1 MVESSCEGMNS
12 ASAASSRFPSICSS
26 ITSEHGSETIHST
39 FARKSHGDT
48 EVVPA
53 AVETSIPAGIST
65 SEQQSSDI
73 FSLSDQQLSDKL
85 KFVKEVGFGNWGSV
99 WLCEHRF
106 AEEQATLGTQ
116 LAVKLVHRSKTPTT
130 AARVRSLWNEMKIVR
145 ALRREATA
153 SGSSQDLV
161 GVGHPNV
168 IQFHSF
174 IITPSYALITM
185 QYLPLPV
192 PVEVPEFRAKPW
204 FHALTDAVAFLHQR
218 GVVHNDIKPAN
229 IILTGGSSP
238 MPVLVDFG
246 FAEHYTLTSRHAFQ
260 SNLAYGTPEYLAP
273 ERAKGQPHDTR
284 KSDVYALGITFFE
297 ILVGRTPFEE
307 VEGESF
313 VSKEDLERYWTRTVK
328 GKWIGKW
335 EGIMSK
341 PCEKALKRMTLPNAD
356 LRATAVDVLA
366 DPYFRSEDEM
376 SRSNLSVDLS
386 VLSDIIPPWSRQ
398 TLASSK
404 SKSKVQASI
413 KDKQPTVA
421 KRPTAL
427 KAATTKTPPTANKE
441 NVQPVRSETFKSRT
455 GTLHRTSK
463 SITEAFRKSVGTSKK
478 APRKTAVEVFEIV
491 TPGDIATEN
500 APTVKPKE
508 SNTLLKPKNSA
519 AVLKDKNSPSVLKE
533 QSSTNV
539 LREKSLKPTVSA
551 SVLKEKK
558 SAVALKEKRSTT
570 FALAPKK
577 KEPVQD
583 KENVKPK
590 THGKTFSMTLSFSR
604 SFGRKQAKDKDQD
617 QNEQDE
623 NPKQPVEKRPSMYFS
638 REPESPTTPADSSA
652 PAESAKAAAVT
663 STKAESV
670 RAPRNPR
677 DVRSVFNITT
687 EPSTP
692 TNESNSSQS
701 TTTEASSRNTISST
715 TSRSIVFSIEPETPT
730 APQATSTPIN
740 SGSVRNRQALF
751 DRTHKLETPE
761 RTPTTPRSSAAPKLL
776 AKNNSRLPPVAQSPA
791 SSTKSPS
798 SIANTSRVSKIAAKE
813 NRRTNVVART
823 SPVKPRGTPVKGKPS
838 PSRVR
843 ASPAKVAA
851 SPARPRNTKAPAF
864 VIGPK
869 SNTGSKAPAKKVPA
883 KVLGDATNTT
893 GSPRVKPGRNAKK
906 VEDKPREG
914 HEDEGDDTITLPVE
928 VIRSSAL
935 PRMSKSSNTSILKQS
950 ILQSIDKA
958 VRFGRS
964 SVSATEVLQP
974 ATPEVAGRRRSLSI
988 DEALSYQH
996 DQSVSENQDSQM
1008 ANWIRGVEKVV
1019 EDARQSF
1026 QVGDSAPLALPPP
1039 PPRLAH
1045 SQSVGITRI
1054 STSAKDPTILT
1065 IVSNVNPS
1073 VTTFAAAPQAPARN
1087 RRATVGSTTP
1097 TPPSS
1102 ASSSSFNAPTPPPGR
1117 LSRPITPCLNAEL
1130 GKEPVV
1136 VTSPRLC
1143 DVIDADSRK
1152 LILGQ
1157 VGMSESVS
1165 HSRSTSYESHCG
1177 RITLSSDAQRARFF
1191 QTPSPS
1197 HSRTHSRMTSTN
1209 SISSRPATAMSGKM
1223 SIQDGDVETTEQV
1236 YDKFLKTQTTV
1247 IRKGKGYQSD
1257 YTIRGKGIEHIAPE
1271 SDTESDAHNKQG
1283 FFTRVASPTNLVP
1296 ERAFRAFKTM
1306 MSGGSK
1312 KRVPISSTNSVFV
1325 GGGFGPGNE
1334 ASRTKTLSSYP
1345 RSWSRAQVA

>member
-1 MVESSCEGMNS
+1 MAGSSCDGMNS
-12 ASAASSRFPSICSS
+12 ASAASSRFPSACSS
-26 ITSEHGSETIHST
+26 ITSEDESETIHST

-48 EVVPA
+48 GVVPVA
-53 AVETSIPAGIST
+53 TEHNVGSIST
-65 SEQQSSDI
+65 SENQSSDI

-99 WLCEHRF
+99 WLCEPRF
-106 AEEQATLGTQ
+106 PEERALFGTQ
-116 LAVKLVHRSKTPTT
+116 VAVKLVHRSKTPTT

-145 ALRREATA
+145 ALRREASA

-168 IQFHSF
+168 VQFYSF

-185 QYLPLPV
+185 QYLPIPV

-204 FHALTDAVAFLHQR
+204 FHALTDALAFLHQR

-356 LRATAVDVLA
+356 LRATAMDVLA
-366 DPYFRSEDEM
+366 DPYLRGEDEM

-386 VLSDIIPPWSRQ
+386 VLSDMIPPWSRN
-398 TLASSK
+398 TLAQSRSK
-404 SKSKVQASI
+404 SKAQASM
-413 KDKQPTVA
+413 KGKQASVA
-421 KRPTAL
+421 KRPSPTV
-427 KAATTKTPPTANKE
+427 KAATTKTVPTADKE
-441 NVQPVRSETFKSRT
+441 NVQPVHSETVKSRT

-491 TPGDIATEN
+491 TPGNIATETTP
-500 APTVKPKE
+500 ALKHKD
-508 SNTLLKPKNSA
+508 SNILLKHKNSG
-519 AVLKDKNSPSVLKE
+519 AVLKDKNSPKVLKE
-533 QSSTNV
+533 QSSTNI
-539 LREKSLKPTVSA
+539 LREKSLKPKESNNI
-551 SVLKEKK
+551 LKEKK

-577 KEPVQD
+577 KESVQD
-583 KENVKPK
+583 KENIKPK
-590 THGKTFSMTLSFSR
+590 GNGRSFSMTLSFSR
-604 SFGRKQAKDKDQD
+604 SFGRKQAKIKEEEGP
-617 QNEQDE
+617 EQSI
-623 NPKQPVEKRPSMYFS
+623 EKRPSMYFS
-638 REPESPTTPADSSA
+638 REPESPTTQTGSSA
-652 PAESAKAAAVT
+652 PVESAKPTIVT
-663 STKAESV
+663 SNTTAREN
-670 RAPRNPR
+670 AQTTHNPR
-677 DVRSVFNITT
+677 DVRSVFNITA

-692 TNESNSSQS
+692 TNTSNSPK
-701 TTTEASSRNTISST
+701 TTTTDASSHITNSST
-715 TSRSIVFSIEPETPT
+715 TSHSVVFSIDPETPS
-730 APQATSTPIN
+730 APQATSTPVN

-761 RTPTTPRSSAAPKLL
+761 RTPVTSTKSSTASKPL
-776 AKNNSRLPPVAQSPA
+776 AKNNSRLPAVPQSPA
-791 SSTKSPS
+791 SPGSATNK
-798 SIANTSRVSKIAAKE
+798 ARVSKITAKE

-823 SPVKPRGTPVKGKPS
+823 SPAKTRGTPVKAKPS

-843 ASPAKVAA
+843 ASPAKVNA
-851 SPARPRNTKAPAF
+851 SPVRPRNAKAPVFA
-864 VIGPK
+864 IGPK
-869 SNTGSKAPAKKVPA
+869 ANTGSKVPAKKAPT

-893 GSPRVKPGRNAKK
+893 GSLRVKPSQNTKRVGEKP
-906 VEDKPREG
+906 EDT

-928 VIRSSAL
+928 VIRSSVP
-935 PRMSKSSNTSILKQS
+935 PRMSKSSNTSIIKQS

-964 SVSATEVLQP
+964 SVSVTEIIQV
-974 ATPEVAGRRRSLSI
+974 ATPEITGRRRSLSV

-996 DQSVSENQDSQM
+996 DQSVSENQESQM

-1039 PPRLAH
+1039 PPRLNH
-1045 SQSVGITRI
+1045 SQSVGLTRI
-1054 STSAKDPTILT
+1054 STSAKDPTIRT

-1073 VTTFAAAPQAPARN
+1073 VTTFAAAPQALALN

-1097 TPPSS
+1097 TPPST
-1102 ASSSSFNAPTPPPGR
+1102 ASSTTFNAPTVPQGR

-1130 GKEPVV
+1130 GKEPAA

-1157 VGMSESVS
+1157 AGMPGSVS
-1165 HSRSTSYESHCG
+1165 HSRSTSYESSCG
-1177 RITLSSDAQRARFF
+1177 RVTISSDAQRAHFF
-1191 QTPSPS
+1191 QTPSSS
-1197 HSRTHSRMTSTN
+1197 HTRTHSRMTSTN
-1209 SISSRPATAMSGKM
+1209 SILSRPATAMSRKT
-1223 SIQDGDVETTEQV
+1223 SIQDVDVETTEEV
-1236 YDKFLKTQTTV
+1236 YQNFLKTQETV

-1257 YTIRGKGIEHIAPE
+1257 YTLRGKGIEHIAPG
-1271 SDTESDAHNKQG
+1271 SDAESDAHTKQG
-1283 FFTRVASPTNLVP
+1283 FFNRVASPTNLVP

-1306 MSGGSK
+1306 MSGGSR
-1312 KRVPISSTNSVFV
+1312 KRAPIPSATSVFV
-1325 GGGFGPGNE
+1325 GGGFGPGSE
-1334 ASRTKTLSSYP
+1334 SSRTKTVTSYP
-1345 RSWSRAQVA
+1345 RSWSRAQAV

>member
-12 ASAASSRFPSICSS
+12 ASAASSRFPSACSS
-26 ITSEHGSETIHST
+26 ITSEDESETIHST

-48 EVVPA
+48 GVVPIA
-53 AVETSIPAGIST
+53 AENNIGSSITT
-65 SEQQSSDI
+65 SEHQSSDI

-99 WLCEHRF
+99 WLCEPRF
-106 AEEQATLGTQ
+106 AEERAMFGSQI
-116 LAVKLVHRSKTPTT
+116 AVKLVHRSKTPTT

-145 ALRREATA
+145 ALRREASA

-168 IQFHSF
+168 VQFYSF

-185 QYLPLPV
+185 QYLPIPV

-204 FHALTDAVAFLHQR
+204 FHALTDALAFLHQR

-246 FAEHYTLTSRHAFQ
+246 FAEHYTLTARHAFQ

-313 VSKEDLERYWTRTVK
+313 VSKEDLERYWTRTIK

-366 DPYFRSEDEM
+366 DPYFRSEGLIARADEM
-376 SRSNLSVDLS
+376 SRSNLSLDLS

-398 TLASSK
+398 TLAQSRSK
-404 SKSKVQASI
+404 SKAQASI
-413 KDKQPTVA
+413 KNKQASVA
-421 KRPTAL
+421 KRPSPAN
-427 KAATTKTPPTANKE
+427 KAATTKTVPVADKE
-441 NVQPVRSETFKSRT
+441 NVQPVRSETVKSRT

-463 SITEAFRKSVGTSKK
+463 SITEAFRKSVGTSRK

-491 TPGDIATEN
+491 TPGNVATET
-500 APTVKPKE
+500 APALKHKDST
-508 SNTLLKPKNSA
+508 TLLKRKNSG
-519 AVLKDKNSPSVLKE
+519 AVLKDKN
-533 QSSTNV
+533 STNV
-539 LREKSLKPTVSA
+539 LREKSLKPKESNN
-551 SVLKEKK
+551 VLEKK

-583 KENVKPK
+583 KENIKPK
-590 THGKTFSMTLSFSR
+590 GHGKTFSMTLSFSR
-604 SFGRKQAKDKDQD
+604 SFGRKQAKLKEDEGT
-617 QNEQDE
+617 EQ
-623 NPKQPVEKRPSMYFS
+623 PIEKRPSMYFS
-638 REPESPTTPADSSA
+638 REPESLTTPTDSST
-652 PAESAKAAAVT
+652 PTESVKPTIVT
-663 STKAESV
+663 SNTTAREKAQ
-670 RAPRNPR
+670 APHNPR
-677 DVRSVFNITT
+677 DVRSVFNITA

-692 TNESNSSQS
+692 TNTTNSSK
-701 TTTEASSRNTISST
+701 TTTTDGSSRITNSST
-715 TSRSIVFSIEPETPT
+715 TSRSIVFSVVAETPS
-730 APQATSTPIN
+730 APQATSTPVN
-740 SGSVRNRQALF
+740 SGSVRSRQALF

-761 RTPTTPRSSAAPKLL
+761 RTPVTSTRSSAASKPLS
-776 AKNNSRLPPVAQSPA
+776 KNNSRLPAVAQSPA

-798 SIANTSRVSKIAAKE
+798 SAANKARVSKIAAKE
-813 NRRTNVVART
+813 NRRTSVVART
-823 SPVKPRGTPVKGKPS
+823 SPAKPRGTPVKAKPS

-843 ASPAKVAA
+843 ASPAKVAT
-851 SPARPRNTKAPAF
+851 SPARPRNTKAPVF
-864 VIGPK
+864 TIGPK
-869 SNTGSKAPAKKVPA
+869 ANTGSKVPAKKVPT

-893 GSPRVKPGRNAKK
+893 GSVRVKPSQNTKK
-906 VEDKPREG
+906 VGEKPEDS

-928 VIRSSAL
+928 VIRSSAP
-935 PRMSKSSNTSILKQS
+935 PRMSKSSNTSIIKQS

-964 SVSATEVLQP
+964 SVSATEIIQA
-974 ATPEVAGRRRSLSI
+974 ATPEIIGRRRSLSV

-996 DQSVSENQDSQM
+996 DQLVSENQESQM

-1039 PPRLAH
+1039 PPRLNH
-1045 SQSVGITRI
+1045 SQSAGLTRI
-1054 STSAKDPTILT
+1054 STSAKDPTIRT

-1073 VTTFAAAPQAPARN
+1073 VTTFAAAPQAPALN

-1097 TPPSS
+1097 TPPST
-1102 ASSSSFNAPTPPPGR
+1102 ASSTSFNAPTAPQGR

-1130 GKEPVV
+1130 GKEPVA

-1157 VGMSESVS
+1157 VGPGSVS
-1165 HSRSTSYESHCG
+1165 HSRSTSYESSSG
-1177 RITLSSDAQRARFF
+1177 RVTISSDAQRARFF

-1209 SISSRPATAMSGKM
+1209 SIRSRPVTAMSGKT
-1223 SIQDGDVETTEQV
+1223 SIKDVDVETTEQV
-1236 YDKFLKTQTTV
+1236 YENFLKTQATV

-1257 YTIRGKGIEHIAPE
+1257 YTIRGKGIEHIASG
-1271 SDTESDAHNKQG
+1271 SDAESDAHARQG
-1283 FFTRVASPTNLVP
+1283 FFNRVASPTNLVP

-1306 MSGGSK
+1306 IYFMASL
-1312 KRVPISSTNSVFV
+1312 STITP
-1325 GGGFGPGNE
+1325 GPAYNPP
-1334 ASRTKTLSSYP
+1334 TH
-1345 RSWSRAQVA
+1345 

>member
-1 MVESSCEGMNS
+1 MVASSCEGVNS

-26 ITSEHGSETIHST
+26 ITSEHESETIHST

-48 EVVPA
+48 GVVPTPA
-53 AVETSIPAGIST
+53 DNSIGSSIST
-65 SEQQSSDI
+65 GEQQSSDI

-99 WLCEHRF
+99 WLCEPRF
-106 AEEQATLGTQ
+106 AEEQVAFGSQ
-116 LAVKLVHRSKTPTT
+116 IAVKLVHRSKTPTT

-153 SGSSQDLV
+153 SSSSQEVV

-185 QYLPLPV
+185 QYLPIPV

-328 GKWIGKW
+328 GKWVGKW

-356 LRATAVDVLA
+356 LRATAVDILA
-366 DPYFRSEDEM
+366 DPYFKGEDDLN
-376 SRSNLSVDLS
+376 RSNLSVDLS
-386 VLSDIIPPWSRQ
+386 ILSDIIPPWSRQ
-398 TLASSK
+398 SLASRSK
-404 SKSKVQASI
+404 SRAQASI
-413 KDKQPTVA
+413 KSKQTTIA
-421 KRPTAL
+421 KRPPPV
-427 KAATTKTPPTANKE
+427 KAATTKAMPTADKE
-441 NVQPVRSETFKSRT
+441 NVQPVRSETVKSRT

-491 TPGDIATEN
+491 TPGNVASEN
-500 APTVKPKE
+500 APVIKPKE
-508 SNTLLKPKNSA
+508 SHSVLKRKNSA
-519 AVLKDKNSPSVLKE
+519 AVLKDKNPPKVLKE
-533 QSSTNV
+533 QASTNV
-539 LREKSLKPTVSA
+539 LREKSLKPKDSTN
-551 SVLKEKK
+551 VLKEKK
-558 SAVALKEKRSTT
+558 SAVGLKEKRSAFT
-570 FALAPKK
+570 LAPKK

-590 THGKTFSMTLSFSR
+590 GHSRAFPMNLSFTR
-604 SFGRKQAKDKDQD
+604 SFGRKQAKEK
-617 QNEQDE
+617 EGE
-623 NPKQPVEKRPSMYFS
+623 EALGQPMDKRPSMYFS
-638 REPESPTTPADSSA
+638 CEPESPVTPTDSPAPIKPTNTTARDSKQASH
-652 PAESAKAAAVT
+652 
-663 STKAESV
+663 
-670 RAPRNPR
+670 NPR
-677 DVRSVFNITT
+677 DVRSVFNIIVDG
-687 EPSTP
+687 STP
-692 TNESNSSQS
+692 TNASDSSKS
-701 TTTEASSRNTISST
+701 TTTDASSRITNSST
-715 TSRSIVFSIEPETPT
+715 TSRSIVFSLEPKTST
-730 APQATSTPIN
+730 APEGTTTPVD
-740 SGSVRNRQALF
+740 SGSVRNRQSLF

-761 RTPTTPRSSAAPKLL
+761 RTPVTPRSNAASKSF
-776 AKNNSRLPPVAQSPA
+776 AKHSPRLPTVAQSPA
-791 SSTKSPS
+791 SITASPS
-798 SIANTSRVSKIAAKE
+798 SATNKARVSKITAKE

-823 SPVKPRGTPVKGKPS
+823 SPAKPRGTPVKAKPS
-838 PSRVR
+838 PGRVR
-843 ASPAKVAA
+843 ASPAKVAT
-851 SPARPRNTKAPAF
+851 SPARPRNSKAPVF
-864 VIGPK
+864 TIGPK
-869 SNTGSKAPAKKVPA
+869 ANTGSKVPPKKAPT

-893 GSPRVKPGRNAKK
+893 GSVRVKPGPNTKKPAKK
-906 VEDKPREG
+906 TEEG

-935 PRMSKSSNTSILKQS
+935 SRMSKSSSTSIIKQS
-950 ILQSIDKA
+950 ILHSIDK

-964 SVSATEVLQP
+964 SVSATEIIQS
-974 ATPEVAGRRRSLSI
+974 ATSEPTGRRRSLSV
-988 DEALSYQH
+988 DEAFSYQH
-996 DQSVSENQDSQM
+996 DQSVSENQESQM

-1026 QVGDSAPLALPPP
+1026 QAGDSTPLALPPP
-1039 PPRLAH
+1039 PPRLNH
-1045 SQSVGITRI
+1045 SQSAGLTRI
-1054 STSAKDPTILT
+1054 STSAKNPTILT

-1097 TPPSS
+1097 TPPST
-1102 ASSSSFNAPTPPPGR
+1102 ASSPTFNTLSSQSGHV
-1117 LSRPITPCLNAEL
+1117 SRPITPCLNAEL
-1130 GKEPVV
+1130 GKEPV

-1157 VGMSESVS
+1157 VGMSVSAS
-1165 HSRSTSYESHCG
+1165 HSRSTSYESNAG

-1209 SISSRPATAMSGKM
+1209 STLSRPATAMSGKI
-1223 SIQDGDVETTEQV
+1223 SNQDAEVETTEQV
-1236 YDKFLKTQTTV
+1236 YDKFLKTQETV

-1257 YTIRGKGIEHIAPE
+1257 YTIRGKGIEHIA
-1271 SDTESDAHNKQG
+1271 SDSESDAKQG

-1306 MSGGSK
+1306 MSGGGK
-1312 KRVPISSTNSVFV
+1312 KRVPIHSANTVFV
-1325 GGGFGPGNE
+1325 GGGFGPGSDS
-1334 ASRTKTLSSYP
+1334 SRTKALPSYP
-1345 RSWSRAQVA
+1345 RSWSRAQAT

>member
-1 MVESSCEGMNS
+1 MVASSCEGMNS
-12 ASAASSRFPSICSS
+12 ASAASSRFPSMCSS

-39 FARKSHGDT
+39 IARKSHGDT
-48 EVVPA
+48 GVVTAPA
-53 AVETSIPAGIST
+53 DNSIGNSIST
-65 SEQQSSDI
+65 NEQQSGDI

-99 WLCEHRF
+99 WLCETRL
-106 AEEQATLGTQ
+106 AEEQSAFGSQ
-116 LAVKLVHRSKTPTT
+116 VAVKLVHRSKTPTT

-145 ALRREATA
+145 ALRREASA
-153 SGSSQDLV
+153 SGSSQDIV

-168 IQFHSF
+168 VQFYSF

-185 QYLPLPV
+185 QYLPIPV

-229 IILTGGSSP
+229 IILTGGPTP

-356 LRATAVDVLA
+356 LRATALDVLA
-366 DPYFRSEDEM
+366 DTYFKGEDEM

-386 VLSDIIPPWSRQ
+386 VLSDIIPPWSRHS
-398 TLASSK
+398 LAQSRSK
-404 SKSKVQASI
+404 SRTQASI
-413 KDKQPTVA
+413 KNKQASVA
-421 KRPTAL
+421 KRPSAV
-427 KAATTKTPPTANKE
+427 KAATTKVAPTTDKE
-441 NVQPVRSETFKSRT
+441 NIQPVRSETVRSRT

-491 TPGDIATEN
+491 TPGNVVTEN
-500 APTVKPKE
+500 PPALKPKE
-508 SNTLLKPKNSA
+508 SHNVLKRMNSG
-519 AVLKDKNSPSVLKE
+519 AVLKDKSSPKVLKE
-533 QSSTNV
+533 QNSINV
-539 LREKSLKPTVSA
+539 LREKSLKPKDSTNI
-551 SVLKEKK
+551 LKEKK
-558 SAVALKEKRSTT
+558 STAVLKERRSAFT
-570 FALAPKK
+570 LAPKK

-583 KENVKPK
+583 KENLKPK
-590 THGKTFSMTLSFSR
+590 GNGKPFSVTLSFSR
-604 SFGRKQAKDKDQD
+604 SFGRKQAK
-617 QNEQDE
+617 EEE
-623 NPKQPVEKRPSMYFS
+623 NSKQAMDKRPSMYFS
-638 REPESPTTPADSSA
+638 REPESPTTATDSSA
-652 PAESAKAAAVT
+652 TVASAKGAIVVPSRRARESAQASHK
-663 STKAESV
+663 
-670 RAPRNPR
+670 PR

-687 EPSTP
+687 ELATPMNPSDST
-692 TNESNSSQS
+692 S
-701 TTTEASSRNTISST
+701 TTTTDASSRITKSST
-715 TSRSIVFSIEPETPT
+715 TSRSIVFATEPETPIT
-730 APQATSTPIN
+730 SQAPSTPVN
-740 SGSVRNRQALF
+740 PGSVRSRQSLF

-761 RTPTTPRSSAAPKLL
+761 RTPITSRSHAGSKPL
-776 AKNNSRLPPVAQSPA
+776 AKHTSRLPPVAQSPA
-791 SSTKSPS
+791 SITTSPS
-798 SIANTSRVSKIAAKE
+798 SATSKARVSKIVAKE

-823 SPVKPRGTPVKGKPS
+823 SPAKPRGTPVKAKPS

-843 ASPAKVAA
+843 ASPSKAA
-851 SPARPRNTKAPAF
+851 TSPARPRNSKAPVF
-864 VIGPK
+864 TIGPK
-869 SNTGSKAPAKKVPA
+869 ANTGSKAPAKKTPA
-883 KVLGDATNTT
+883 KVLGDATNTS
-893 GSPRVKPGRNAKK
+893 GSVRVKPGQNAKK
-906 VEDKPREG
+906 VGGKPEEG

-935 PRMSKSSNTSILKQS
+935 PRMSKSSTTSIIKQS

-958 VRFGRS
+958 VRFGHS
-964 SVSATEVLQP
+964 SVSATEVLQTA
-974 ATPEVAGRRRSLSI
+974 ATEITGRRRSLSV
-988 DEALSYQH
+988 DEAFSYQH
-996 DQSVSENQDSQM
+996 EQSVSENQDSQM

-1039 PPRLAH
+1039 PPRLNH
-1045 SQSVGITRI
+1045 SQSAGLTRI
-1054 STSAKDPTILT
+1054 STSAKDPTIRT

-1073 VTTFAAAPQAPARN
+1073 VTTFAAGPQAPTRN
-1087 RRATVGSTTP
+1087 RRATVGSTAT
-1097 TPPSS
+1097 TPPNT
-1102 ASSSSFNAPTPPPGR
+1102 ASSSTFNTTAVPAGR

-1165 HSRSTSYESHCG
+1165 HSRSTSYESNSG
-1177 RITLSSDAQRARFF
+1177 RITLSSDAQRAHFF
-1191 QTPSPS
+1191 QTSSPS

-1209 SISSRPATAMSGKM
+1209 STLSRSATAVSRKT
-1223 SIQDGDVETTEQV
+1223 SIQDADVETTEQV
-1236 YDKFLKTQTTV
+1236 YQTFLKTQTTV

-1257 YTIRGKGIEHIAPE
+1257 YTIRGKGIEHIASG
-1271 SDTESDAHNKQG
+1271 SDTDSDVHTKQG

-1306 MSGGSK
+1306 VSGGTK
-1312 KRVPISSTNSVFV
+1312 KRVPVPSANSVFV
-1325 GGGFGPGNE
+1325 GGGFGPGSE
-1334 ASRTKTLSSYP
+1334 SARTKTLASYS
-1345 RSWSRAQVA
+1345 RSWSRAQAA

>member
-1 MVESSCEGMNS
+1 MAESSCEGINS
-12 ASAASSRFPSICSS
+12 ASAASSRFPSACSS
-26 ITSEHGSETIHST
+26 ITSEESETIHST

-48 EVVPA
+48 GVVPTTLGNN
-53 AVETSIPAGIST
+53 VGSGIST
-65 SEQQSSDI
+65 GEHQSSDI

-99 WLCEHRF
+99 WLCESRF
-106 AEEQATLGTQ
+106 PEEQAMFGHQ
-116 LAVKLVHRSKTPTT
+116 IAVKLVHRSKTPTT

-145 ALRREATA
+145 ALRREASA
-153 SGSSQDLV
+153 SGSSKDLV

-168 IQFHSF
+168 VQFYSF

-185 QYLPLPV
+185 QYLPIPV

-238 MPVLVDFG
+238 TPVLVDFG

-356 LRATAVDVLA
+356 LRATAGDVLA
-366 DPYFRSEDEM
+366 DAYFRGEEEVN
-376 SRSNLSVDLS
+376 RSNLSVDLS

-398 TLASSK
+398 TLAQSRSK
-404 SKSKVQASI
+404 SKAQASI
-413 KDKQPTVA
+413 KNKQAGVVKKPST
-421 KRPTAL
+421 L
-427 KAATTKTPPTANKE
+427 KATTTKVPPTTDKE
-441 NVQPVRSETFKSRT
+441 NVQPVRSETVKSRS

-478 APRKTAVEVFEIV
+478 AQRKTAVEVFEIV
-491 TPGDIATEN
+491 TPGNIATES
-500 APTVKPKE
+500 APAVKPKE
-508 SNTLLKPKNSA
+508 SNTLLKRKNSG
-519 AVLKDKNSPSVLKE
+519 AVLKDKNPPKVLKE
-533 QSSTNV
+533 QNSINV
-539 LREKSLKPTVSA
+539 LREKSLKPKESMNA
-551 SVLKEKK
+551 LKEKK

-570 FALAPKK
+570 FALEPKK
-577 KEPVQD
+577 KEPAQE
-583 KENVKPK
+583 KENLKPK
-590 THGKTFSMTLSFSR
+590 GHGKTFSMTLSFSR
-604 SFGRKQAKDKDQD
+604 SFGRKQAKDK
-617 QNEQDE
+617 EIE
-623 NPKQPVEKRPSMYFS
+623 NPKQPMEKRPSMYFS
-638 REPESPTTPADSSA
+638 REPESLATSNDSSA
-652 PAESAKAAAVT
+652 PVENTEQLAVT
-663 STKAESV
+663 SSV
-670 RAPRNPR
+670 AAQQSVQAPYNPR
-677 DVRSVFNITT
+677 DVRSVFNIIT
-687 EPSTP
+687 EPSTL
-692 TNESNSSQS
+692 TNTSSLADA
-701 TTTEASSRNTISST
+701 TTEAPSRITNSST
-715 TSRSIVFSIEPETPT
+715 TSRSIVFSINPETPG
-730 APQATSTPIN
+730 ASQATSAPAN
-740 SGSVRNRQALF
+740 SGSVRSRQSLF

-761 RTPTTPRSSAAPKLL
+761 RTPPTSTRPSVVTKPL
-776 AKNNSRLPPVAQSPA
+776 AKSSSRLPAVAQSPA

-798 SIANTSRVSKIAAKE
+798 SVANKARVSKIAAKE

-823 SPVKPRGTPVKGKPS
+823 SPTKARGTPVKAKPS

-843 ASPAKVAA
+843 ASPAKVTA
-851 SPARPRNTKAPAF
+851 SPVRPRNSKAPVF
-864 VIGPK
+864 TIGPK
-869 SNTGSKAPAKKVPA
+869 GNAGSKPPAKKVPT
-883 KVLGDATNTT
+883 KVLGESTNTT
-893 GSPRVKPGRNAKK
+893 GSVRVKPGQNSKK
-906 VEDKPREG
+906 FEDKTKET

-935 PRMSKSSNTSILKQS
+935 SRMSKSSHTSIIKQS

-964 SVSATEVLQP
+964 SISATEVIQAA
-974 ATPEVAGRRRSLSI
+974 ATQAAGRRRSLSV
-988 DEALSYQH
+988 DEAFSQH
-996 DQSVSENQDSQM
+996 DQSVSEIQESQM
-1008 ANWIRGVEKVV
+1008 ANWIRGVEKAV

-1039 PPRLAH
+1039 PPRLNH
-1045 SQSVGITRI
+1045 SQSAGLTRI
-1054 STSAKDPTILT
+1054 STSAKDPTIRT

-1073 VTTFAAAPQAPARN
+1073 VTTFAAAPQAPTRN
-1087 RRATVGSTTP
+1087 RRATVGSTAP
-1097 TPPSS
+1097 TPPST
-1102 ASSSSFNAPTPPPGR
+1102 ASSTTFNTPILSQGR

-1130 GKEPVV
+1130 GKEPIA

-1157 VGMSESVS
+1157 VNVSESVS
-1165 HSRSTSYESHCG
+1165 HSRSTSYESNSG
-1177 RITLSSDAQRARFF
+1177 RITLSSDAHRARFF

-1197 HSRTHSRMTSTN
+1197 DSRTHSRMTSTN
-1209 SISSRPATAMSGKM
+1209 SVLSRPATAMSGKM
-1223 SIQDGDVETTEQV
+1223 STQDAEVETTERV
-1236 YDKFLKTQTTV
+1236 YENFLKTQTTV

-1257 YTIRGKGIEHIAPE
+1257 YTIRGKGIEHIAPG
-1271 SDTESDAHNKQG
+1271 SDLESDAHTKQG

-1306 MSGGSK
+1306 MSGGPK
-1312 KRVPISSTNSVFV
+1312 KQTSIPSANSVFV

-1345 RSWSRAQVA
+1345 RSWSRAQAV

>member
-1 MVESSCEGMNS
+1 MAESSSEAINS
-12 ASAASSRFPSICSS
+12 ASAASSRCPSVCSS
-26 ITSEHGSETIHST
+26 ITSEHESETVNST

-48 EVVPA
+48 GVVPITM
-53 AVETSIPAGIST
+53 ESSIRSSISA
-65 SEQQSSDI
+65 SERHSSDI
-73 FSLSDQQLSDKL
+73 FSLSDQQLSDKM

-99 WLCEHRF
+99 WLCEPRL
-106 AEEQATLGTQ
+106 AEERAVFGSQI
-116 LAVKLVHRSKTPTT
+116 AVKLVHRSKTPTT
-130 AARVRSLWNEMKIVR
+130 TARVRSLWNEMKIVR
-145 ALRREATA
+145 ALRRESSAP
-153 SGSSQDLV
+153 GSSQDHA

-168 IQFHSF
+168 IHFYSF

-185 QYLPLPV
+185 QYLPIPV

-204 FHALTDAVAFLHQR
+204 FHALTDAVSFLHQR

-313 VSKEDLERYWTRTVK
+313 ISKEDLERYWTRTVK

-341 PCEKALKRMTLPNAD
+341 PCEKALKRMTLSNAD
-356 LRATAVDVLA
+356 LRATALDVLA
-366 DPYFRSEDEM
+366 DPYFRGEDEIT
-376 SRSNLSVDLS
+376 RSNISVDLS

-398 TLASSK
+398 TLAQSRSK
-404 SKSKVQASI
+404 AKAQASV
-413 KDKQPTVA
+413 KSKQPTIG
-421 KRPTAL
+421 KRPTLAV
-427 KAATTKTPPTANKE
+427 KAATTKVAPTVDKE
-441 NVQPVRSETFKSRT
+441 NIPPVRSETVKSRT
-455 GTLHRTSK
+455 GALHRTSK

-478 APRKTAVEVFEIV
+478 APRKTAAEVFEIV
-491 TPGDIATEN
+491 TPVNVATET
-500 APTVKPKE
+500 PPSIKPKE
-508 SNTLLKPKNSA
+508 SNPLLKRKNSG
-519 AVLKDKNSPSVLKE
+519 AVLKDKISPKVLKE

-539 LREKSLKPTVSA
+539 LREKSLKPKGPTN
-551 SVLKEKK
+551 VLKEKK
-558 SAVALKEKRSTT
+558 SAVALKENRSTT

-577 KEPVQD
+577 DTSQD

-590 THGKTFSMTLSFSR
+590 GHGRTFSMTLSFSR
-604 SFGRKQAKDKDQD
+604 SFGRKQAKDKE
-617 QNEQDE
+617 NETAEQAM
-623 NPKQPVEKRPSMYFS
+623 EKRPSMYFS
-638 REPESPTTPADSSA
+638 RDSESPTIPTNPSALAETSSTDVA
-652 PAESAKAAAVT
+652 T
-663 STKAESV
+663 STAH
-670 RAPRNPR
+670 NPR
-677 DVRSVFNITT
+677 DVRSIFNISAK
-687 EPSTP
+687 PSTP
-692 TNESNSSQS
+692 TDTTDSSKA
-701 TTTEASSRNTISST
+701 TTTGGCSLTTDSST
-715 TSRSIVFSIEPETPT
+715 ASRSIVFSIEPGTSN
-730 APQATSTPIN
+730 APRATSTPVN
-740 SGSVRNRQALF
+740 SGSVRNRQTLF

-761 RTPTTPRSSAAPKLL
+761 RTPVTPARYGAASKLL
-776 AKNNSRLPPVAQSPA
+776 SKSNPRLPTVAQSPA

-798 SIANTSRVSKIAAKE
+798 PVVNKARVSKIAAKE
-813 NRRTNVVART
+813 NRRASVVART
-823 SPVKPRGTPVKGKPS
+823 SPATPRGTPVKTKPS

-851 SPARPRNTKAPAF
+851 SSARARNIKAPVF
-864 VIGPK
+864 TIGPK
-869 SNTGSKAPAKKVPA
+869 ASAISKVPAKKVPA
-883 KVLGDATNTT
+883 KVLGDTTNTT
-893 GSPRVKPGRNAKK
+893 GSLKVKPSQNAKK
-906 VEDKPREG
+906 VEEKRAET

-928 VIRSSAL
+928 VIRSSGL
-935 PRMSKSSNTSILKQS
+935 PRMSKSSNTSIIKQS

-964 SVSATEVLQP
+964 SVSATEIIRS
-974 ATPEVAGRRRSLSI
+974 ATPEITGRRRSLSV

-996 DQSVSENQDSQM
+996 DESMSENQESQM
-1008 ANWIRGVEKVV
+1008 ADWIRGVEKVV

-1039 PPRLAH
+1039 PPRLNH
-1045 SQSVGITRI
+1045 SQSAGLTRI
-1054 STSAKDPTILT
+1054 STSAKDPTIRT

-1073 VTTFAAAPQAPARN
+1073 VTTFAAAPQAHALG
-1087 RRATVGSTTP
+1087 RRATVGSSIP
-1097 TPPSS
+1097 TPPST
-1102 ASSSSFNAPTPPPGR
+1102 ASSTSFNTPTSPPGR

-1130 GKEPVV
+1130 GKEPTT

-1143 DVIDADSRK
+1143 DVIDADSRR

-1157 VGMSESVS
+1157 VGMSGSAS
-1165 HSRSTSYESHCG
+1165 HSRSTSYESNSG
-1177 RITLSSDAQRARFF
+1177 RVTLSSDIQRARFF

-1209 SISSRPATAMSGKM
+1209 SAMPRPATAMSGKM
-1223 SIQDGDVETTEQV
+1223 STEDVETTEQV
-1236 YDKFLKTQTTV
+1236 YDNFLKTQSTV

-1257 YTIRGKGIEHIAPE
+1257 YTIRGKGIEHIAPG
-1271 SDTESDAHNKQG
+1271 SDTESDAKAG
-1283 FFTRVASPTNLVP
+1283 FFVRVASPTNLVP

-1312 KRVPISSTNSVFV
+1312 NRAPIPSANSVFV
-1325 GGGFGPGNE
+1325 GGGFGPGSE
-1334 ASRTKTLSSYP
+1334 ASRTKPVTPYP
-1345 RSWSRAQVA
+1345 RSWSRAQAA